1 MAPPL
6 PTAAALGLAS
16 RPMTDDD
23 LPFIGALYAS
33 TREHE
38 FAPLGWPAEQLR
50 SFLAQQH
57 ELQHRHYRSHY
68 PDAESLILEQG
79 RKAIGR
85 LYFEQRADA
94 LHLIDLA
101 LMPHLRG
108 RGIGGAILADLIAA
122 ARAAGRK
129 VSLQVVHHNP
139 ARRLYDRLGFRAV
152 EDGGAY
158 LRMEWEEEGAASA
171 Q

>member
-1 MAPPL
+1 
-6 PTAAALGLAS
+6 
-16 RPMTDDD
+16 MTDDD
-23 LPFIGALYAS
+23 LAFVGALYAS

-57 ELQHRHYRSHY
+57 ELQHLHYRSHY
-68 PDAESLILEQG
+68 PEADSLILEQAG
-79 RKAIGR
+79 EPVGR
-85 LYFEQRADA
+85 LYIEQRADA

-101 LMPHLRG
+101 LMPQLRG

-139 ARRLYDRLGFRAV
+139 ARRLYERLGFRTV
-152 EDGGAY
+152 EDVGAY
-158 LRMEWEEEGAASA
+158 LRMEWDGGAAPA

>member
-6 PTAAALGLAS
+6 PTAAALGLAW

-23 LPFIGALYAS
+23 LPFIAALYAS

-38 FAPLGWPAEQLR
+38 FAPLGWPAEQLQ
-50 SFLAQQH
+50 SFLAHQH
-57 ELQHRHYRSHY
+57 ELQHRHYQSQY

-79 RKAIGR
+79 GEAVGR
-85 LYFEQRADA
+85 LYLEQRRDA

-101 LMPHLRG
+101 LLPTWRG
-108 RGIGGAILADLIAA
+108 RGLGGAILADLVAA
-122 ARAAGRK
+122 AAIAGRR
-129 VSLQVVHHNP
+129 VSLHVVQHNP
-139 ARRLYDRLGFRAV
+139 ARRLYKRLGFRTV
-152 EDGGAY
+152 EDGDAY
-158 LRMEWEEEGAASA
+158 LRMEWDGGAEPD